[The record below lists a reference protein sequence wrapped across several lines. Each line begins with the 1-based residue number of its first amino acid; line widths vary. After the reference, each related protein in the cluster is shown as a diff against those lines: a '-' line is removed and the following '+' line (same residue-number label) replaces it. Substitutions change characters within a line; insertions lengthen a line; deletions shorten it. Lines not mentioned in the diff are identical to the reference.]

1 MMNRSMVGTVQTM
14 NVHIC
19 TLVFQDQQRVIQI
32 QQLRDCLSDTLF
44 QNAQLI
50 AQIRDLKVQMAVVCK
65 EKENVQHLCAELI
78 ALIDDVSVH
87 HIFMCTWILIIC
99 CCIGLSSWSWNTER
113 SENYSY
119 VVWCVFSP
127 TEQWGT
133 PRYPEQATVHEA
145 ATHDMDTYGCAC
157 SP

>member
-1 MMNRSMVGTVQTM
+1 MHTCPFGAPYGRGPLDCSPTCPMDNPALNRSMVGTVQIM

-50 AQIRDLKVQMAVVCK
+50 GQIRDLKVQMAVVSK

-78 ALIDDVSVH
+78 ALIDDVS
-87 HIFMCTWILIIC
+87 HI
-99 CCIGLSSWSWNTER
+99 
-113 SENYSY
+113 Y
-119 VVWCVFSP
+119 VYMNCDNLLLYWFV
-127 TEQWGT
+127 QLKLK
-133 PRYPEQATVHEA
+133 H
-145 ATHDMDTYGCAC
+145 
-157 SP
+157 

>member
-1 MMNRSMVGTVQTM
+1 MQEIKVYSWIMNRSMVGTVQTM

-87 HIFMCTWILIIC
+87 HIFMCI
-99 CCIGLSSWSWNTER
+99 
-113 SENYSY
+113 
-119 VVWCVFSP
+119 
-127 TEQWGT
+127 
-133 PRYPEQATVHEA
+133 
-145 ATHDMDTYGCAC
+145 
-157 SP
+157 